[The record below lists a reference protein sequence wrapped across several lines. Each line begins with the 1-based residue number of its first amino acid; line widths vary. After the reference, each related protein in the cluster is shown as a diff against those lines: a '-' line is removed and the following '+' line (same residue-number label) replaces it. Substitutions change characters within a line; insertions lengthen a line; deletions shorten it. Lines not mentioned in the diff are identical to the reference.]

1 MSLETLLKSANDKKP
16 ADFTKEFKSMVT
28 DKVTD
33 RLTTKPDVKKVVD
46 DEESGGEE

>member
-28 DKVTD
+28 D